1 MYEPYTEV
9 LSRFLM
15 MPLPGW
21 LPKPRATDNWQTSAF
36 ENSPTVADQ
45 PFRKCIISE
54 AAANRRSHRARP
66 VSDAAEGGSSFVLFP
81 NDRTRDHLECSTIP
95 YGTPP

>member
-36 ENSPTVADQ
+36 ENSPTAADQ
-45 PFRKCIISE
+45 PFRKCIVGG
-54 AAANRRSHRARP
+54 AAADRRSRRAHH
-66 VSDAAEGGSSFVLFP
+66 VSDAAE
-81 NDRTRDHLECSTIP
+81 
-95 YGTPP
+95 